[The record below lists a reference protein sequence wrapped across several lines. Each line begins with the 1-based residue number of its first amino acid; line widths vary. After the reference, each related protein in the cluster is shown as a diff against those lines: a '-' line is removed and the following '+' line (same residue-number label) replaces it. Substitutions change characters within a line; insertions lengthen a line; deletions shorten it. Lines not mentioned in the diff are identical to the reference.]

1 MRKRFGFAQLG
12 ATARRCVAARL
23 GLVLWTLGLS
33 LSVTAREP
41 TFTTFDAP
49 GAVNGTFARAIN
61 PASAITG
68 YL

>member
-1 MRKRFGFAQLG
+1 MYTAQFLHQEPEQKD
-12 ATARRCVAARL
+12 R
-23 GLVLWTLGLS
+23 

-61 PASAITG
+61 PASPITG